1 MSRTYTLCLDTRT
14 RVEGEMWNPTF
25 QLSKPIS
32 RIKSV
37 RIRCVQFGN
46 TLYNISEGENVLH
59 MQSGSSVVLQ
69 PGFYRADELITKL
82 RLIVNVTYDSTTGLL
97 TWNIQND
104 TINFTLTTLQEI
116 LGLNGQ
122 VSTGLFVTRL
132 FLASPMNVD
141 FVSPQL
147 MDSSGA
153 VVYGYRSSDNYQ
165 PFCVV
170 PITSGYNV
178 MNVYL
183 PMHMPSLQ
191 LGNASLSTL
200 SVVCLDNEDGR
211 ILKEMA
217 HWSMIIEVDCY

>member
-14 RVEGEMWNPTF
+14 RSEGEIWNPTF

-32 RIKSV
+32 RIKSA

-46 TLYNISEGENVLH
+46 TLYNIKQGENVLS
-59 MQSGSSVVLQ
+59 MLSGSSVVLP

-82 RLIVNVTYDSTTGLL
+82 RLVVDVTYDSTTGLL
-97 TWNIQND
+97 TWNIQVGS
-104 TINFTLTTLQEI
+104 INFVHTTLQEI

-122 VSTGLFVTRL
+122 VSTGQFVTRL

-147 MDSSGA
+147 MNSSGA

-165 PFCVV
+165 PFVTV
-170 PITSGYNV
+170 PIASGYGV

-183 PMHMPSLQ
+183 PMNMPSLQ
-191 LGNASLSTL
+191 LGDGSLSTM

-211 ILKEMA
+211 LLKEMV